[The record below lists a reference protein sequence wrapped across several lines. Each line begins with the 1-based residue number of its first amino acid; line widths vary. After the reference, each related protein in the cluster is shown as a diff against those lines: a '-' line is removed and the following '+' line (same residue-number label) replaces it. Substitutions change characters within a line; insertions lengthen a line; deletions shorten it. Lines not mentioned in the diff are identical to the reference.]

1 VSPLRGE
8 KSIFVPMSKNN
19 TGMAALRAAMP
30 VFRNGTAKYLHD
42 SLND

>member
-19 TGMAALRAAMP
+19 TGMAARTP